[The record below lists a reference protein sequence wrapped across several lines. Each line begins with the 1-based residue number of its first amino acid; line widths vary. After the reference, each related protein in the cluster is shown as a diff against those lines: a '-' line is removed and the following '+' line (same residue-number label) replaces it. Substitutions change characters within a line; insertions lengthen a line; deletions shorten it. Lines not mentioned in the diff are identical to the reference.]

1 MKKLL
6 VLFILFF
13 ISCSKENIS
22 GPTFKLIVLASKGG
36 NVTFG
41 NPNDGRFKEGTQITI
56 TAVPDDDYFFIGW
69 IDGSRD
75 NPLILTLDTDT
86 EIAPK
91 FLNKQDLITRFLE
104 IVVVGQGANGGPIPP
119 PYSRKWKKEIK
130 IFLDGNPSDL
140 FKSELELFLEELN
153 NVVDNNTFSA
163 IQVNDKSSS
172 NVHMVF
178 TEPDKMKDYYPTLF
192 GNINI
197 ESYTG
202 YVRKNSDSNG
212 NIFEGVVF
220 MNALNLLYGTAYSVS
235 TGIPLNTR
243 IIRIIR
249 HELCH
254 ILGFKHT
261 TDKTSIMYPGL
272 IYGQNTVYSDLDK
285 EVLRF
290 LYDERIPSGLD
301 AEESRKILEN
311 ILGVN

>member
-36 NVTFG
+36 NVTFD

-69 IDGSRD
+69 TDGSRD
-75 NPLILTLDTDT
+75 NPLILTLDSDT

-91 FLNKQDLITRFLE
+91 FLNKQDLITHFLE
-104 IVVVGQGANGGPIPP
+104 IVVVGQGANGPIPP
-119 PYSRKWKKEIK
+119 NYSRKWKEEIK

-153 NVVDNNTFSA
+153 NALDNNTFSA
-163 IQVNDKSSS
+163 IQVNDKTSS

-178 TEPDKMKDYYPTLF
+178 TEPNTLKDYTSLF
-192 GNINI
+192 ENINVQN
-197 ESYTG
+197 YWG
-202 YVRKNSDSNG
+202 YVMKNSDSNG
-212 NIFEGVVF
+212 NIFEGAVF
-220 MNALNLLYGTAYSVS
+220 INALDMLYGPETTLSK
-235 TGIPLNTR
+235 R
-243 IIRIIR
+243 IIYIIR
-249 HELCH
+249 HELGH

-261 TDKTSIMYPGL
+261 YDTNSIMHPKL
-272 IYGQNTVYSDLDK
+272 KSQNGVYSDLDK

-290 LYDERIPSGLD
+290 LYDERMPSGLD